1 VLLTTTKKSSSL
13 QDLTDDED
21 EAQAEFAPE
30 GKFHQVQYIA

>member
-21 EAQAEFAPE
+21 EAQAEFA
-30 GKFHQVQYIA
+30 GKIH